1 MRPGFFLKE
10 SLRSMRRNVVPSF
23 AALASVLVT
32 TLVLGVFIPVVQA
45 TNGAANDVRKR
56 VLEQIQRKVEGK
68 EITEEPAEAP
78 KTQIIDLMEALK
90 ASLDREKPEKA
101 KASRKVS

>member
-1 MRPGFFLKE
+1 
-10 SLRSMRRNVVPSF
+10 
-23 AALASVLVT
+23 
-32 TLVLGVFIPVVQA
+32 
-45 TNGAANDVRKR
+45 

-90 ASLDREKPEKA
+90 ASLKA
-101 KASRKVS
+101 KGTAGERKPAKRGEQKGAAKAAALPAAKRKVGGARG